1 MNIKLSVAIAG
12 IIFVANPS
20 GASEGAMT
28 CSLPDF
34 AKLCSE
40 VPDSNEAFVDLPGG
54 LIMANPNST
63 KPPKPLTPEQKQKAT
78 QRLRERFVW
87 VKNQMIQQASGGRPV
102 GQLDSVKAEFVKRL
116 QTLELL
122 IDDNC
127 RSSDALGGRY
137 VSTKHK
143 VSICLHNGL
152 TSDSQL
158 TWILG
163 HEAGHS
169 VDGCKIQ
176 CEHYHR
182 KQPIPTIAGAQGQ
195 DTNYA
200 IGEMNT
206 SNYFSAGFSSILSKP
221 EEISSRL
228 STWESQ
234 GLIER
239 TLEGV
244 PPAHYPLT
252 PALSCLAKEKFITA
266 ESGKVK
272 EGEECNRGG
281 VVSETSSDM
290 WGAKMAGL
298 YLKQKPPQTKLEK
311 LASLSKEAVELM
323 CKKRTGPKPLPA
335 LDSPLWE
342 NQRPSDS
349 RYIID
354 RDRDE
359 ATLLAD
365 QNMQKALGCSP
376 QPNRQTCMSHF
387 DQAFSGGGTA
397 SGARGSDRSSTRTSP
412 RGQQSGAPAQTVD

>member
-1 MNIKLSVAIAG
+1 MSIRLSVVIVGIA
-12 IIFVANPS
+12 FF
-20 GASEGAMT
+20 ASTSWATDGAMT
-28 CSLPDF
+28 CSLTDF
-34 AKLCSE
+34 AELCSE
-40 VPDSNEAFVDLPGG
+40 VPASDDAFVDLPGG
-54 LIMANPNST
+54 LQMLNPNGT
-63 KPPKPLTPEQKQKAT
+63 KSPKLLSSEQKQRAA
-78 QRLRERFVW
+78 QRLRERFEW
-87 VKNQMIQQASGGRPV
+87 VKNQMLQQVSGGRPMS
-102 GQLDSVKAEFVKRL
+102 QLDSVKLEFFKRI

-122 IDDNC
+122 VDENC
-127 RSSDALGGRY
+127 PSEESLGGSY
-137 VSTKHK
+137 VRTKHK
-143 VSICLHNGL
+143 ISICLHNGL
-152 TSDSQL
+152 ASDAQL
-158 TWILG
+158 TWLLG

-169 VDGCKIQ
+169 VDGCSIQ

-182 KQPIPTIAGAQGQ
+182 KQPIPAIAEAQGP
-195 DTNYA
+195 DTNRA
-200 IGEMNT
+200 ITDMNT
-206 SNYFSAGFSSILSKP
+206 SNYFSAGFSSILARP

-239 TLEGV
+239 TLEGIS
-244 PPAHYPLT
+244 PAHYPLT
-252 PALSCLAKEKFITA
+252 PALSCLAKEKFITP
-266 ESGKVK
+266 ESGQVK
-272 EGEECNRGG
+272 EGDACNRGG

-323 CKKRTGPKPLPA
+323 CKNRTGPKPLPA
-335 LDSPLWE
+335 LDSPIWDK
-342 NQRPSDS
+342 QRPSDS

-387 DQAFSGGGTA
+387 DQAFSGDGAA
-397 SGARGSDRSSTRTSP
+397 SGVRGSDRSTRTSP
-412 RGQQSGAPAQTVD
+412 RGQQSGGPAQTVD